1 MFSRC
6 RGLVSNRSSLACVTD
21 TFDQDKLDIKGKA
34 KERNDI
40 GADVV
45 DLTFDSG
52 DHAPDNASD
61 ERGPQAC

>member
-1 MFSRC
+1 M
-6 RGLVSNRSSLACVTD
+6 
-21 TFDQDKLDIKGKA
+21 

-61 ERGPQAC
+61 EREDHKLVKKLLTSQIGLFDSLKPTT

>member
-1 MFSRC
+1 M
-6 RGLVSNRSSLACVTD
+6 
-21 TFDQDKLDIKGKA
+21 DIKGKA

-61 ERGPQAC
+61 EREDHKLVKKLLTSQIGLFDSLKPTT